1 MYATSTAKSNFVKIG
16 SSAGTDLSKSK
27 SFIEVSISSGSITS
41 ITVYGATNKDDEV
54 GTEAFVCWDGTAA
67 ISTTNH
73 IGYGG
78 WTCPHRKG
86 ESSTPNSGAIT
97 MPSGTKIVRI
107 FRGVTIKDDKNDDV
121 VLGASTTPCITSIK
135 VSYAS
140 TCAATAP
147 GNISKGELTSG
158 SITLTAAGSAASGD
172 TWYWQDA
179 ADGTATNKGTGA
191 TKSVNVAGTY
201 YIRSYNT
208 AGECWSAAKS
218 VTVVAADFL
227 ATPTVTFNDGNYEVG
242 AAALN
247 LGGLFES
254 QNTSDVSFA
263 LKVASEDATISG
275 SSFTATKAGSYVVV
289 ATQAADANYKAVE
302 KEATITVTV
311 NPLGTHTITYTLSPI
326 NTSDASLTS
335 TQVSTSTYLKNLT
348 TINASLCGFA
358 SSPSAGKNRT
368 AKINRASSEKD
379 NDKYVYLSFD
389 VESGYQFTP
398 TSIVVKVANVSN
410 ATTFDASL
418 ISSDGPSVGEDAKSF
433 SSTDGTVETWT
444 ITNEAG
450 TALTGTVTL
459 KIWPYAA
466 SAGSFRFGTPITIT
480 GTVAAKPTPTAPSI
494 SAPTADS
501 EAEYDLGSTIT
512 ALEVTATGYPAPAYQ
527 WYKNDTKT
535 TEGATAIDGAESANY
550 TPANDAASDF
560 YYYCVA
566 TNASGS
572 ATSHFF
578 HVTVNSCTPPTAPA
592 SLGVDD
598 GTLTYNSATLS
609 WDGKSAGAHGYVIAL
624 TSEAEGA
631 TGTFDWKDESTA
643 MYVATGLKQGT
654 EYTFKVKYKGGAG
667 ECEYS
672 EEVTKTFTTT
682 VPTVADLVTIDAD
695 YTFTPS
701 AALTT
706 NTLYEE
712 GKIISL
718 GGSSYNNG
726 IQIKTNRQIA
736 FKVSANAKIKVTFN
750 TKDTRELQIGTTS
763 AGTDL
768 AHSPESP
775 ISAVRAEAGIVYLS
789 ASSDLYM
796 TKLEIFYPKTV
807 TYALNGGDGTLP
819 TESAHYVGDKFN
831 LHNGEDGITA
841 PTDKEF
847 AGWNDGTTTYVGGA
861 EYTMGASAVML
872 TAQWA
877 TPLPAPTITF
887 NDGNYT
893 IAGAALDLST
903 LFSSNSDGAVTY
915 TVKTAGETGAAID
928 GTNFTAT
935 AAGLAVITATQAA
948 TASYKTKSVD
958 ATITI
963 SAPAEVDGVKLV
975 VDGDLTGNYRTAC
988 TLTSLSGS
996 NKYTIAGLNYTKYIK
1011 FGSSV
1016 SSWSA
1021 VAGPSNKYLAY
1032 TPTKKTTN
1040 FYFYV
1045 HNNSSSASYI
1055 NLYLIEEGNVTP
1067 SKVQVEVAGNA
1078 NVLKTYELNIT
1089 KNTEVYITAESNNV
1103 YYCQVV
1109 AVESGDAL
1117 PQAPAVGY
1125 EMNLNKGRLS
1135 TTSATATTLDGLTFV
1150 LSSGYSIASSTVA
1163 TIGTKGTH
1171 YVSFTIPEGQT
1182 RQLQLTTS
1190 NTNKYTV
1197 SKTKGDDANQFTPT
1211 ANEAKNWNLTPG
1223 TWYINPQGSNV
1234 QITNIAFA
1242 AAPTSYTVTFDADGG
1257 SSVDDQIVFEGGKAT
1272 EPAAPTKSSYDFIG
1286 WYNGADLYD
1295 FDEVVSADLTL
1306 TAHWT
1311 VHVTN
1316 DATLKSLKYGEQSI
1330 ALADGVYEYNVELP
1344 YYTAGVPALTAVTNS
1359 KDAKTPVIT
1368 NAADFDVNN
1377 QATSTVSV
1385 TSEDETVTLVY
1396 QVHFTKLVLYE
1407 WLEISGSINWDF
1419 TKAATAQIKLDET
1432 TTVKKDEEAVMANI
1446 PGSTNNATFN
1456 SQALKFKGEYI
1467 HRTDDGTK
1475 YPSCASTIKFKTTV
1489 PGIVTVRYADNG
1501 GNNRCL
1507 SINGHLGAASSSKT
1521 DYKTYSVCV
1530 PAGEVVL
1537 TGVQGTTV
1545 DKYMRFFEIDFK
1557 AASELNPANADE
1569 STLGGYERNV
1579 TEGRYGT
1586 ICLPNGGVMVGAS
1599 VFEIAYMDYKDNKPF
1614 KIYFDE
1620 IANGT
1625 MIAGR
1630 PYIFLPNE
1638 SVTRLGVFYT
1648 DAAGADAGNYRGLYG
1663 SYSEINLTANDG
1675 NYILLNNMY
1684 YYVNSDNVYCSP
1696 NRAYIKLADVPDY
1709 DPGKPAYGRRRV
1721 ALDVHSEQV
1730 ATGIGNTELSE
1741 QPMKVMIN
1749 GQLYILRGEQMFDAT
1764 GRLVK

>member
-1 MYATSTAKSNFVKIG
+1 M
-16 SSAGTDLSKSK
+16 
-27 SFIEVSISSGSITS
+27 
-41 ITVYGATNKDDEV
+41 
-54 GTEAFVCWDGTAA
+54 
-67 ISTTNH
+67 
-73 IGYGG
+73 
-78 WTCPHRKG
+78 
-86 ESSTPNSGAIT
+86 
-97 MPSGTKIVRI
+97 
-107 FRGVTIKDDKNDDV
+107 
-121 VLGASTTPCITSIK
+121 
-135 VSYAS
+135 
-140 TCAATAP
+140 
-147 GNISKGELTSG
+147 
-158 SITLTAAGSAASGD
+158 
-172 TWYWQDA
+172 
-179 ADGTATNKGTGA
+179 
-191 TKSVNVAGTY
+191 
-201 YIRSYNT
+201 
-208 AGECWSAAKS
+208 
-218 VTVVAADFL
+218 
-227 ATPTVTFNDGNYEVG
+227 
-242 AAALN
+242 
-247 LGGLFES
+247 
-254 QNTSDVSFA
+254 
-263 LKVASEDATISG
+263 
-275 SSFTATKAGSYVVV
+275 
-289 ATQAADANYKAVE
+289 
-302 KEATITVTV
+302 
-311 NPLGTHTITYTLSPI
+311 
-326 NTSDASLTS
+326 
-335 TQVSTSTYLKNLT
+335 
-348 TINASLCGFA
+348 
-358 SSPSAGKNRT
+358 
-368 AKINRASSEKD
+368 
-379 NDKYVYLSFD
+379 
-389 VESGYQFTP
+389 
-398 TSIVVKVANVSN
+398 
-410 ATTFDASL
+410 
-418 ISSDGPSVGEDAKSF
+418 
-433 SSTDGTVETWT
+433 
-444 ITNEAG
+444 
-450 TALTGTVTL
+450 
-459 KIWPYAA
+459 
-466 SAGSFRFGTPITIT
+466 
-480 GTVAAKPTPTAPSI
+480 
-494 SAPTADS
+494 
-501 EAEYDLGSTIT
+501 
-512 ALEVTATGYPAPAYQ
+512 
-527 WYKNDTKT
+527 
-535 TEGATAIDGAESANY
+535 
-550 TPANDAASDF
+550 
-560 YYYCVA
+560 
-566 TNASGS
+566 
-572 ATSHFF
+572 
-578 HVTVNSCTPPTAPA
+578 
-592 SLGVDD
+592 
-598 GTLTYNSATLS
+598 
-609 WDGKSAGAHGYVIAL
+609 
-624 TSEAEGA
+624 
-631 TGTFDWKDESTA
+631 
-643 MYVATGLKQGT
+643 
-654 EYTFKVKYKGGAG
+654 
-667 ECEYS
+667 
-672 EEVTKTFTTT
+672 
-682 VPTVADLVTIDAD
+682 
-695 YTFTPS
+695 
-701 AALTT
+701 
-706 NTLYEE
+706 
-712 GKIISL
+712 
-718 GGSSYNNG
+718 
-726 IQIKTNRQIA
+726 
-736 FKVSANAKIKVTFN
+736 
-750 TKDTRELQIGTTS
+750 
-763 AGTDL
+763 
-768 AHSPESP
+768 
-775 ISAVRAEAGIVYLS
+775 
-789 ASSDLYM
+789 
-796 TKLEIFYPKTV
+796 
-807 TYALNGGDGTLP
+807 
-819 TESAHYVGDKFN
+819 
-831 LHNGEDGITA
+831 
-841 PTDKEF
+841 
-847 AGWNDGTTTYVGGA
+847 
-861 EYTMGASAVML
+861 
-872 TAQWA
+872 
-877 TPLPAPTITF
+877 
-887 NDGNYT
+887 
-893 IAGAALDLST
+893 
-903 LFSSNSDGAVTY
+903 
-915 TVKTAGETGAAID
+915 
-928 GTNFTAT
+928 
-935 AAGLAVITATQAA
+935 AVITATQAA